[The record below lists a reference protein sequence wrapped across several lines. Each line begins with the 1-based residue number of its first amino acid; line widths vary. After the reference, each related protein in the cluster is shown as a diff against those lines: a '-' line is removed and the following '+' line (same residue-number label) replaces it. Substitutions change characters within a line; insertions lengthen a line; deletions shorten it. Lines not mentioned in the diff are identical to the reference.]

1 MGGALSSDPAGFR
14 TNPPCPEFGASNDMK
29 NTKHQAAWPAG
40 PRRSG
45 SPESV
50 AGAAGEP
57 PGESEQQ
64 VRAILAH
71 AAEGII
77 TITEDGLVE
86 TFNPAAEKLFGYTA
100 DEMTGQSINILMPGS
115 EATAHDGYIRAYRE
129 TGEARIIGI
138 GPREVM
144 GRRKDGADFPIE
156 LNVSQ
161 YYIGAERRFIGT
173 MRDITKRKET
183 ERALRETEEDL
194 KLQLVELRDK
204 EERLEDQG
212 VRLVALAED
221 MSAMR
226 DELDELNKQK
236 DKFFSIFAHDLKSSF
251 NALLGFSEM
260 LIEEGENLSREKVFE
275 YSTLVHQAGKRAF
288 RLLEDLLDWSRLQM
302 GSVEF
307 EPQPMDIGQ
316 AIEASVYLFEPIA
329 AAKSIELT
337 AENGPKL
344 MVLADRQMVD
354 TILRNLVNN
363 AIKFTRGKGT
373 VSLSARASGEH
384 IEIAVTDN
392 GVGIPPENLKRLFL
406 LEEKTST
413 KGTGGEI
420 GTGLG
425 LHLCKELVKKNGG
438 KIVVESA
445 AGEGSCFRFTLPAAG

>member
-1 MGGALSSDPAGFR
+1 
-14 TNPPCPEFGASNDMK
+14 MK
-29 NTKHQAAWPAG
+29 NTKHPVAWPAEQH
-40 PRRSG
+40 RSELPG
-45 SPESV
+45 DAAET
-50 AGAAGEP
+50 AGET

-100 DEMTGQSINILMPGS
+100 DEMIGQSIKILMPGS
-115 EATAHDGYIRAYRE
+115 EATAHDDYIQAYLK
-129 TGEARIIGI
+129 TGEAKILGV

-144 GRRKDGADFPIE
+144 ARHKDGTDFPIE
-156 LNVSQ
+156 LNVSE
-161 YYIGAERRFIGT
+161 YFLGAERRFIGT
-173 MRDITKRKET
+173 MRGIAERQKT
-183 ERALRETEEDL
+183 EQALRETEENL

-221 MSAMR
+221 MSVMR

-236 DKFFSIFAHDLKSSF
+236 DRFFSIIAHDLKSSF

-288 RLLEDLLDWSRLQM
+288 NLLEDLLDWSRLQM
-302 GSVEF
+302 GRVEF
-307 EPQPMDIGQ
+307 EPEPMDVSQ
-316 AIEASVYLFEPIA
+316 AIESSVFLFEPIA

-337 AENGPKL
+337 ADHELKL
-344 MVLADRQMVD
+344 IVLADRQMVD

-363 AIKFTRGKGT
+363 AIKFTGEKGT
-373 VSLSARASGEH
+373 VSLSASPAGED
-384 IEIAVTDN
+384 IEITVTDN
-392 GVGIPPENLKRLFL
+392 GVGIPPENLERLFL

-413 KGTGGEI
+413 RGTDGEI

-425 LHLCKELVKKNGG
+425 LHLCKEMVEKNGG
-438 KIVVESA
+438 KISVESV
-445 AGEGSCFRFTLPAAG
+445 AGEGSCFRFTLPTAA